1 MLCDRYGNPVSTRSE
16 AALARYDAA
25 LEQIRLYQGDPVA
38 TLDEAL
44 AADPAFGSAWAAR
57 AGLLVT
63 ASDKAYLGEA
73 ARSVES
79 AARSSLT
86 DRDREHLAAASD
98 IAQGRFMDGTA
109 RYARLSRAHPRDL
122 LAIQYAHVG
131 CFFLGLQSELRDV
144 PLAAMRAFADG
155 DDGQGALLGMAA
167 FGLEECGD
175 LERAEELGRRGVEI
189 DPRDGWAVHAVAHVY
204 EMRGDLDRGIP
215 WLEEG
220 AGHWAPGSG
229 FAYHNWWHLALLY
242 LDRGDTRQALKLYDE
257 QVRPAPE
264 AQVLL
269 EWIDASAMLWRL
281 RLEGVD
287 VGERFAPLAAC
298 WERARDDAFYA
309 FNDVHAV
316 LAFLGAGRMADAERI
331 LAALRRA
338 ALEDSDNGEMT
349 RRVGLPVAAACIA
362 LEQGDAAQCLHGLLA
377 VRPLAQRFGGSHA
390 QRDLLSLTALH
401 AAMRSGSGAIA
412 EALAA
417 ERLAHK
423 PHSPWA
429 RRLARQVAG
438 GATKA
443 ARAA

>member
-1 MLCDRYGNPVSTRSE
+1 MLSDRYGNPVSTRSR
-16 AALARYDAA
+16 AALDRYDAA
-25 LEQIRLYQGDPVA
+25 LEQIRLYQGDPIA

-44 AADPAFGSAWAAR
+44 AADPDFGGAWAAR
-57 AGLLVT
+57 AGVLVT
-63 ASDKAYLGEA
+63 ATDRAYVGEATRSVAAA
-73 ARSVES
+73 ARST
-79 AARSSLT
+79 LT

-98 IAQGRFMDGTA
+98 FANGRFMDGTV
-109 RYARLSRAHPRDL
+109 RYARVSRACPRDL
-122 LAIQYAHVG
+122 LATQFAHVG
-131 CFFLGLQSELRDV
+131 SFFLGLQSELRDV
-144 PLAAMRAFADG
+144 PLAALRAFADG
-155 DDGQGALLGMAA
+155 EDGQGAVLGMAA

-175 LERAEELGRRGVEI
+175 FDRADELGRRGVAI
-189 DPRDGWAVHAVAHVY
+189 DPRDGWAAHAVAHVN
-204 EMRGDLDRGIP
+204 EMRGDLDRGIA
-215 WLEEG
+215 WLEAG
-220 AGHWAPGSG
+220 AAQWAPGSG

-242 LDRGDTRQALKLYDE
+242 LDRGDTRQVLALYDE
-257 QVRPAPE
+257 KIRPAPD

-316 LAFLGAGRMADAERI
+316 LAFLGAGRIADAERI
-331 LAALRRA
+331 LASLRRV
-338 ALEDSDNGEMT
+338 ALEDSDNGDMT
-349 RRVGLPVAAACIA
+349 RRVGLPFAAACVA
-362 LEQGDAAQCLHGLLA
+362 LEKGDAAHCAETLLA
-377 VRPLAQRFGGSHA
+377 VRPVAQRFGGSHA

-401 AAMRSGSGAIA
+401 AAMRGGSTAIA
-412 EALAA
+412 EALSA

-429 RRLARQVAG
+429 RRLARQVAARG
-438 GATKA
+438 TE